1 MFQFYRYL
9 HAKHAIHRFDTKF
22 LGWELYV
29 HMYSNVHIQKHSSKK
44 QIRFFFLYCL
54 VNMYMF
60 PQRVEDIAFFGAGVL
75 NLLQAGPP
83 QSWFIA
89 VGAQ

>member
-9 HAKHAIHRFDTKF
+9 HAKHAIHRFDTKC

-60 PQRVEDIAFFGAGVL
+60 PQRVEDIAFLRGTK
-75 NLLQAGPP
+75 N
-83 QSWFIA
+83 
-89 VGAQ
+89 